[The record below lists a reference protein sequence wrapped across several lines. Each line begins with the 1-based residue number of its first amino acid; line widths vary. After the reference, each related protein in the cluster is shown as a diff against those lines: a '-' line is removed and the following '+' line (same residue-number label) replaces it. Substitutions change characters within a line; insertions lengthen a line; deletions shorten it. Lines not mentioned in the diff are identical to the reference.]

1 MESTNKNELQ
11 NASKPKNAISYKEAK
26 GLQQEF
32 LTTRAN
38 TLNKAL
44 NFKQKIKGQ
53 DVRDVT
59 FDLQE
64 MKQYIAY
71 VEAEAKKKGLNGLGL
86 RVYFGAYPKNDTK
99 TKSPGYSTVFF
110 MPTHQSKS
118 SKGQDEIIEG
128 VDGLNRATNGIPP
141 NDLN

>member
-11 NASKPKNAISYKEAK
+11 NAGKPKNAISYKEAK
-26 GLQQEF
+26 ALQQEF

-44 NFKQKIKGQ
+44 NSEHKIKGQ

-64 MKQYIAY
+64 IKQYIAY
-71 VEAEAKKKGLNGLGL
+71 VDAEAKKKGLNGLGL

-110 MPTHQSKS
+110 MPTHQSTS
-118 SKGQDEIIEG
+118 SKGQDQIIAD
-128 VDGLNRATNGIPP
+128 VAGLNKGHLGIPP
-141 NDLN
+141 NDIN